1 MKEKSADQAAE
12 ERYLVKIEQEY
23 EKKGNEKINQGNCPG
38 LYDHYLG
45 IGDLWGGGQP
55 VY

>member
-23 EKKGNEKINQGNCPG
+23 EKKRETKKS
-38 LYDHYLG
+38 
-45 IGDLWGGGQP
+45 IGEIALDYMIITLASVIYGAAKL
-55 VY
+55 

>member
-23 EKKGNEKINQGNCPG
+23 EKKGKRKNQSGKLPWT
-38 LYDHYLG
+38 
-45 IGDLWGGGQP
+45 I
-55 VY
+55 

>member
-23 EKKGNEKINQGNCPG
+23 EKKGKRKS
-38 LYDHYLG
+38 
-45 IGDLWGGGQP
+45 IGEIALTI
-55 VY
+55 